1 MAPEQVRGDRRLI
14 CPATDVYGLG
24 STLYFLLLGRPPCV
38 STVTQE
44 MLRLHSDD
52 HSRVSF
58 DANDYRA
65 LRIEELRLSAQAAAD
80 KYAKVLDLK
89 EPLTHAGLKARYKEL
104 VKRHHPDTNNGD
116 KGAEERFKRINQA
129 YNTLKA
135 SLAIGADGQ

>member
-1 MAPEQVRGDRRLI
+1 M
-14 CPATDVYGLG
+14 
-24 STLYFLLLGRPPCV
+24 
-38 STVTQE
+38 
-44 MLRLHSDD
+44 
-52 HSRVSF
+52 
-58 DANDYRA
+58 
-65 LRIEELRLSAQAAAD
+65 
-80 KYAKVLDLK
+80 KVLDLK